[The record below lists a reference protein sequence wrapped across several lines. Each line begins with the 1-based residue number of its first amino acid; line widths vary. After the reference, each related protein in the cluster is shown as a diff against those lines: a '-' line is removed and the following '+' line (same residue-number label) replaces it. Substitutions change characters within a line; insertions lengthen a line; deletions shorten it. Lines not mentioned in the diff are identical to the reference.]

1 MAALPN
7 ADNVD
12 REIREI
18 EKKVTLT
25 LTLTLIEKK
34 VTLTLTL
41 TLIEKKETL
50 TLTLT
55 LTLTRSPPSSW
66 RSRRPT
72 ARSTRWSRA

>member
-18 EKKVTLT
+18 EKKVSAFKLEIAQAKTLALT
-25 LTLTLIEKK
+25 LTLTLS
-34 VTLTLTL
+34 LTLTL
-41 TLIEKKETL
+41 TLSL
-50 TLTLT
+50 T
-55 LTLTRSPPSSW
+55 
-66 RSRRPT
+66 RPT